1 MENKLLV
8 VGTMAYDAIE
18 TPFDKVDKILGGCA
32 TYIALAAS
40 QLNTKVG
47 VISIVGDDFEQA
59 HLDLLRNR
67 DVDLTGVEMIPGE
80 KTFFWSGRYHN
91 DLNTRTTLATELNVL
106 AQFNPKVPAQWKDSD
121 IVLLGN
127 LHPSNQTSVLDQ
139 MNTIP
144 KLVVMDTM
152 NYWMDNS
159 RTELDALI
167 PRVDVICIN
176 DEEARQLTEQSSLV
190 KAAKQIQKMGPR
202 YVIIK
207 KGEHGALLFHK
218 DQVFCAPALP
228 LEEIF
233 DPTGAGDSFVGGF
246 VAYLAQLGDIS
257 FDAMKSAII
266 YASAMASFTVEKFGP
281 QNLVSLTQERI
292 HHRLQAFDQ
301 LTRFEIS
308 LSEKND
314 K

>member
-1 MENKLLV
+1 MKNKLLV

-40 QLNTKVG
+40 QLDVEVG
-47 VISIVGDDFEQA
+47 VISIIGDDFEEA
-59 HLDLLRNR
+59 HLEMLRKRNIDLS
-67 DVDLTGVEMIPGE
+67 GVETISGG

-91 DLNTRTTLATELNVL
+91 DLNTRTTLQTDLNVL
-106 AQFNPKVPAQWKDSD
+106 MQFDPKVPSVWTNSK

-127 LHPSNQTSVLDQ
+127 LNPLNQAAVLDQ
-139 MNTIP
+139 MTSRP
-144 KLVVMDTM
+144 KLVIMDTM
-152 NYWMDNS
+152 NYWMDS
-159 RTELDALI
+159 FRTELDAVI
-167 PRVDVICIN
+167 PRVDVLCIN
-176 DEEARQLTEQSSLV
+176 DEEARQFTAQNSLV
-190 KAAKQIQKMGPR
+190 KAAKMIQQMGPK

-218 DQVFCAPALP
+218 GEVFCVPALP

-246 VAYLAQLGDIS
+246 AAYLAKTGIIS
-257 FDAMKSAII
+257 FEAMKSAVV

-281 QNLVSLTQERI
+281 QNLETLTEEKIQQ
-292 HHRLQAFDQ
+292 RLRAFDQ
-301 LTRFEIS
+301 LTKFEID
-308 LSEKND
+308 LA
-314 K
+314 

>member
-1 MENKLLV
+1 MKNKLLV
-8 VGTMAYDAIE
+8 LGTMAYDALE

-40 QLNTKVG
+40 QLDVEIG
-47 VISIVGDDFEQA
+47 VISIVGEDFEA
-59 HLDLLRNR
+59 EHLTLLKNRNI
-67 DVDLTGVEMIPGE
+67 DLTGVEIVAGE

-91 DLNTRTTLATELNVL
+91 DLNTRTTLVTELNVL
-106 AQFNPKVPAQWKDSD
+106 TQFDPKVPENWRASD

-127 LHPSNQTSVLDQ
+127 LNPSNQASVLDQ
-139 MNTIP
+139 LTTKP
-144 KLVVMDTM
+144 KLVIMDTM
-152 NYWMDNS
+152 NFWMDNN
-159 RTELDALI
+159 RKELDALL

-176 DEEARQLTEQSSLV
+176 DEEARQLTAQNSLV
-190 KAAKQIQKMGPR
+190 KAAKLIQKSGPR

-207 KGEHGALLFHK
+207 KGEHGALLFY
-218 DQVFCAPALP
+218 DNQVFCAPALP

-246 VAYLAQLGDIS
+246 AAYLAQLGDIS

-281 QNLVSLTQERI
+281 ENLIDLSQKRI
-292 HHRLQAFDQ
+292 QQRLAAFDQ
-301 LTRFEIS
+301 LTRFEIA
-308 LSEKND
+308 LG
-314 K
+314 

>member
-1 MENKLLV
+1 MKNKLLV
-8 VGTMAYDAIE
+8 LGTMAYDALE

-40 QLNTKVG
+40 QLDVEIG
-47 VISIVGDDFEQA
+47 VISIVGEDFEA
-59 HLDLLRNR
+59 EHLTLLKNRNI
-67 DVDLTGVEMIPGE
+67 DLTGVEIVAGE

-91 DLNTRTTLATELNVL
+91 DLNTRTTLVTELNVL
-106 AQFNPKVPAQWKDSD
+106 TQFDPKVPENWRASD

-127 LHPSNQTSVLDQ
+127 LNPSNQASVLDQ
-139 MNTIP
+139 LTTKP
-144 KLVVMDTM
+144 KLVIMDTM
-152 NYWMDNS
+152 NFWMDNN
-159 RTELDALI
+159 RQELDALL

-176 DEEARQLTEQSSLV
+176 DEEARQLTAQNSLV
-190 KAAKQIQKMGPR
+190 KAARLIQKSGPR

-207 KGEHGALLFHK
+207 KGEHGALLFH
-218 DQVFCAPALP
+218 DNQVFCAPALP

-246 VAYLAQLGDIS
+246 AAYLAQLGDIS

-281 QNLVSLTQERI
+281 ENLIDLSQKRI
-292 HHRLQAFDQ
+292 QQRLAAFDQ
-301 LTRFEIS
+301 LTRFEIA
-308 LSEKND
+308 LG
-314 K
+314 

>member
-1 MENKLLV
+1 MKNKLLV
-8 VGTMAYDAIE
+8 LGTMAYDALE

-40 QLNTKVG
+40 QLEVEIG
-47 VISIVGDDFEQA
+47 VISIVGEDFEA
-59 HLDLLRNR
+59 EHLTLLKNRNI
-67 DVDLTGVEMIPGE
+67 DLTGVEIVAGE

-91 DLNTRTTLATELNVL
+91 DLNTRTTLVTELNVL
-106 AQFNPKVPAQWKDSD
+106 TQFDPKVPENWRASD

-127 LHPSNQTSVLDQ
+127 LNPSNQASVLDQ
-139 MNTIP
+139 LTTKP
-144 KLVVMDTM
+144 KLVIMDTM
-152 NYWMDNS
+152 NFWMDNN
-159 RTELDALI
+159 RKELDALL

-176 DEEARQLTEQSSLV
+176 DEEARQLTAQNSLV
-190 KAAKQIQKMGPR
+190 KAAKLIQKSGPR

-207 KGEHGALLFHK
+207 KGEHGALLFY
-218 DQVFCAPALP
+218 DNQVFCAPALP

-246 VAYLAQLGDIS
+246 AAYLAQLGDIS

-281 QNLVSLTQERI
+281 ENLIDLSQKRI
-292 HHRLQAFDQ
+292 QQRLAAFDQ
-301 LTRFEIS
+301 LTRFEIA
-308 LSEKND
+308 LG
-314 K
+314 

>member
-1 MENKLLV
+1 
-8 VGTMAYDAIE
+8 MAYDALE

-40 QLNTKVG
+40 QLDVEIG
-47 VISIVGDDFEQA
+47 VISIVGEDFEA
-59 HLDLLRNR
+59 EHLTLLKNRNIDLN
-67 DVDLTGVEMIPGE
+67 GVEIVAGE

-91 DLNTRTTLATELNVL
+91 DLNTRTTLVTELNVL
-106 AQFNPKVPAQWKDSD
+106 TQFDPKVPENWRASD

-127 LHPSNQTSVLDQ
+127 LNPSNQASVLDQ
-139 MNTIP
+139 LTTKP
-144 KLVVMDTM
+144 KLVIMDTM
-152 NYWMDNS
+152 NFWMDNN
-159 RTELDALI
+159 RQELDALL

-176 DEEARQLTEQSSLV
+176 DEEARQLTAQNSLV
-190 KAAKQIQKMGPR
+190 KAARLIQESGPR

-207 KGEHGALLFHK
+207 KGEHGALLFH
-218 DQVFCAPALP
+218 DNQVFCAPALP

-246 VAYLAQLGDIS
+246 AAYLAQLGDIS

-281 QNLVSLTQERI
+281 ENLIDLSQKRI
-292 HHRLQAFDQ
+292 QQRLAAFDQ
-301 LTRFEIS
+301 LTRFEIA
-308 LSEKND
+308 LG
-314 K
+314 

>member
-1 MENKLLV
+1 
-8 VGTMAYDAIE
+8 MAYDALE

-40 QLNTKVG
+40 QLDVEIG
-47 VISIVGDDFEQA
+47 VISIVGEDFEA
-59 HLDLLRNR
+59 EHLTLLKNRNIDLN
-67 DVDLTGVEMIPGE
+67 GVEIVAGE

-91 DLNTRTTLATELNVL
+91 DLNTRTTLVTELNVL
-106 AQFNPKVPAQWKDSD
+106 TQFDPKVPENWRASD

-127 LHPSNQTSVLDQ
+127 LNPSNQASVLDQ
-139 MNTIP
+139 LTTKP
-144 KLVVMDTM
+144 KLVIMDTM
-152 NYWMDNS
+152 NFWMDNN
-159 RTELDALI
+159 RQELDALL

-176 DEEARQLTEQSSLV
+176 DEEARQLTAQNSLV
-190 KAAKQIQKMGPR
+190 KAAKLIQKSGPR

-207 KGEHGALLFHK
+207 KGEHGALLFH
-218 DQVFCAPALP
+218 DNQVFCAPALP

-246 VAYLAQLGDIS
+246 AAYLAQLGDIS

-281 QNLVSLTQERI
+281 ENLIDLSQKRI
-292 HHRLQAFDQ
+292 QQRLAAFDQ
-301 LTRFEIS
+301 LTRFEIA
-308 LSEKND
+308 LG
-314 K
+314 

>member
-1 MENKLLV
+1 MKNKLLV
-8 VGTMAYDAIE
+8 LGTMAYDALE

-40 QLNTKVG
+40 QLDVEIG
-47 VISIVGDDFEQA
+47 VISIVGEDFEA
-59 HLDLLRNR
+59 EHLTLLKNRNIDLN
-67 DVDLTGVEMIPGE
+67 GVEIVAGE

-91 DLNTRTTLATELNVL
+91 DLNTRTTLVTELNVL
-106 AQFNPKVPAQWKDSD
+106 TQFDPKVPENWRASD

-127 LHPSNQTSVLDQ
+127 LNPSNQASVLDQ
-139 MNTIP
+139 LTTKP
-144 KLVVMDTM
+144 KLVIMDTM
-152 NYWMDNS
+152 NFWMDNN
-159 RTELDALI
+159 RQELDALL

-176 DEEARQLTEQSSLV
+176 DEEARQLTAQNSLV
-190 KAAKQIQKMGPR
+190 KAAKLIQKSGPR

-207 KGEHGALLFHK
+207 KGEHGALLFH
-218 DQVFCAPALP
+218 DNQVFCAPALP

-246 VAYLAQLGDIS
+246 AAYLAQLGDIS

-281 QNLVSLTQERI
+281 ENLIDLSQKRI
-292 HHRLQAFDQ
+292 QQRLAAFDQ
-301 LTRFEIS
+301 LTRFEIA
-308 LSEKND
+308 LG
-314 K
+314 

>member
-8 VGTMAYDAIE
+8 LGTMAYDALE

-40 QLNTKVG
+40 QLDVKIG
-47 VISIVGDDFEQA
+47 VISIVGDDFEEA
-59 HLDLLRNR
+59 HLDLLRDR
-67 DVDLTGVEMIPGE
+67 DIDLTGVEIIQGE

-106 AQFNPKVPAQWKDSD
+106 TQFDPKVPEEWKTAD

-127 LHPSNQTSVLDQ
+127 LNPINQASVLDQ
-139 MNTIP
+139 MATQP
-144 KLVVMDTM
+144 KLVIMDTM
-152 NYWMDNS
+152 NFWMDNN
-159 RTELDALI
+159 RPELDALL

-176 DEEARQLTEQSSLV
+176 DEEARQLTDQSSLV
-190 KAAKQIQKMGPR
+190 KAAKLIQAMGPR

-218 DQVFCAPALP
+218 DQVFCTPALP

-246 VAYLAQLGDIS
+246 AAYLAQLGDIS
-257 FDAMKSAII
+257 FDAMKSAIV

-281 QNLVSLTQERI
+281 QNLVDLNQERMQQ
-292 HHRLQAFDQ
+292 RLAAFDQ
-301 LTRFEIS
+301 LTRFEIAFR
-308 LSEKND
+308 
-314 K
+314 

>member
-1 MENKLLV
+1 MKNKLLV

-40 QLNTKVG
+40 QLDVEVG
-47 VISIVGDDFEQA
+47 VISIIGDDFEEA
-59 HLDLLRNR
+59 HLEMLRKRNIDLS
-67 DVDLTGVEMIPGE
+67 GVETIAGG

-91 DLNTRTTLATELNVL
+91 DLNTRTTLQTDLNVL
-106 AQFNPKVPAQWKDSD
+106 MQFDPKVPSVWTNSE

-127 LHPSNQTSVLDQ
+127 LNPLNQAAVLDQ
-139 MNTIP
+139 MTSRP
-144 KLVVMDTM
+144 KLVIMDTM
-152 NYWMDNS
+152 NYWMDS
-159 RTELDALI
+159 FRTELDAVI
-167 PRVDVICIN
+167 PRVDVLCIN
-176 DEEARQLTEQSSLV
+176 DEEARQLTAQNSLV
-190 KAAKQIQKMGPR
+190 KAAKMIQQMGPK

-218 DQVFCAPALP
+218 GEVFCVPALP

-246 VAYLAQLGDIS
+246 AAYLAKTGFIS
-257 FDAMKSAII
+257 FEAMKSAVV

-281 QNLVSLTQERI
+281 QNLETLTEEKIQQ
-292 HHRLQAFDQ
+292 RLRSFDQ
-301 LTRFEIS
+301 LTKFEID
-308 LSEKND
+308 LA
-314 K
+314 

>member
-1 MENKLLV
+1 
-8 VGTMAYDAIE
+8 MAYDALE

-40 QLNTKVG
+40 QLDVEIG
-47 VISIVGDDFEQA
+47 VISIVGEDFEA
-59 HLDLLRNR
+59 EHLALLKNRNI
-67 DVDLTGVEMIPGE
+67 DLTGVEIVAGE

-91 DLNTRTTLATELNVL
+91 DLNTRTTLVTELNVL
-106 AQFNPKVPAQWKDSD
+106 TQFDPKVPEDWKASD

-127 LHPSNQTSVLDQ
+127 LNPSNQASVLDQ
-139 MNTIP
+139 LTTQP
-144 KLVVMDTM
+144 KLVIMDTM
-152 NYWMDNS
+152 NFWMDNN
-159 RTELDALI
+159 RQELDILL

-176 DEEARQLTEQSSLV
+176 DEEARQLTEQNSLV
-190 KAAKQIQKMGPR
+190 KAAKLIQKSGPR

-207 KGEHGALLFHK
+207 KGEHGALLFH
-218 DQVFCAPALP
+218 DNQVFCAPALP

-246 VAYLAQLGDIS
+246 AAYLAQLGDIS

-281 QNLVSLTQERI
+281 ENLIDLSQKRI
-292 HHRLQAFDQ
+292 QQRLAAFDQ
-301 LTRFEIS
+301 LTRFEIA
-308 LSEKND
+308 LG
-314 K
+314 

>member
-1 MENKLLV
+1 MKNKLLV
-8 VGTMAYDAIE
+8 LGTMAYDALE

-40 QLNTKVG
+40 QLDVEIG
-47 VISIVGDDFEQA
+47 VISIVGEDFEA
-59 HLDLLRNR
+59 EHLTLLKNRNI
-67 DVDLTGVEMIPGE
+67 DLTGVEIVAGE

-91 DLNTRTTLATELNVL
+91 DLNTRTTLVTELNVL
-106 AQFNPKVPAQWKDSD
+106 TQFDPKVPENWRASD

-127 LHPSNQTSVLDQ
+127 LNPSNQASVLDQ
-139 MNTIP
+139 LTTKP
-144 KLVVMDTM
+144 KLVIMDTM
-152 NYWMDNS
+152 NFWMDNN
-159 RTELDALI
+159 RQELDALL

-176 DEEARQLTEQSSLV
+176 DEEARQLTSQNSLV
-190 KAAKQIQKMGPR
+190 KAAKLIQKSGPR

-207 KGEHGALLFHK
+207 KGEHGALLFH
-218 DQVFCAPALP
+218 DNQVFCAPALP

-246 VAYLAQLGDIS
+246 AAYLAQLGDIS

-281 QNLVSLTQERI
+281 ENLIDLSQKRI
-292 HHRLQAFDQ
+292 QQRLAAFDQ
-301 LTRFEIS
+301 LTRFEIA
-308 LSEKND
+308 LG
-314 K
+314 

>member
-1 MENKLLV
+1 MKNKLLV

-40 QLNTKVG
+40 QLDVEVG
-47 VISIVGDDFEQA
+47 VISIIGDDFEEA
-59 HLDLLRNR
+59 HLEMLRKRNIDLS
-67 DVDLTGVEMIPGE
+67 GVETIAGG

-91 DLNTRTTLATELNVL
+91 DLNTRTTLQTDLNVL
-106 AQFNPKVPAQWKDSD
+106 MQFEPKVPSGWTNSE

-127 LHPSNQTSVLDQ
+127 LNPLNQAAVLDQ
-139 MNTIP
+139 MTSRP
-144 KLVVMDTM
+144 KLVIMDTM
-152 NYWMDNS
+152 NYWMDS
-159 RTELDALI
+159 FRTELDAVV
-167 PRVDVICIN
+167 PRVDVLCIN
-176 DEEARQLTEQSSLV
+176 DEEARQLTAQNSLV
-190 KAAKQIQKMGPR
+190 KAAKMIQQMGPK

-218 DQVFCAPALP
+218 GEVFCVPALP

-246 VAYLAQLGDIS
+246 AAYLAKTGIIS
-257 FDAMKSAII
+257 FEAMKSAVV

-281 QNLVSLTQERI
+281 QNLETLTEEKIQQ
-292 HHRLQAFDQ
+292 RLRAFDQ
-301 LTRFEIS
+301 LTKFEID
-308 LSEKND
+308 LA
-314 K
+314 

>member
-1 MENKLLV
+1 MKNKLLV

-40 QLNTKVG
+40 QLDVEVG
-47 VISIVGDDFEQA
+47 VISIIGDDFEEA
-59 HLDLLRNR
+59 HLEMLRKRNIDLS
-67 DVDLTGVEMIPGE
+67 GVETIAGG

-91 DLNTRTTLATELNVL
+91 DLNTRTTLQTDLNVL
-106 AQFNPKVPAQWKDSD
+106 MQFDPKVPSVWTNSE

-127 LHPSNQTSVLDQ
+127 LNPLNQAAVLDQ
-139 MNTIP
+139 MTSRP
-144 KLVVMDTM
+144 KLVIMDTM
-152 NYWMDNS
+152 NYWMDS
-159 RTELDALI
+159 FRTELDAVI
-167 PRVDVICIN
+167 PRVDVLCIN
-176 DEEARQLTEQSSLV
+176 DEEARQLTAQNSLV
-190 KAAKQIQKMGPR
+190 KAAKMIQQMGPT

-218 DQVFCAPALP
+218 GEVFCVPALP

-246 VAYLAQLGDIS
+246 AAYLAKTGIIS
-257 FDAMKSAII
+257 FEAMKSAVV

-281 QNLVSLTQERI
+281 QNLETLTEEKIQQ
-292 HHRLQAFDQ
+292 RLRAFDQ
-301 LTRFEIS
+301 LTKFEID
-308 LSEKND
+308 LA
-314 K
+314 

>member
-1 MENKLLV
+1 MKNKLLV
-8 VGTMAYDAIE
+8 LGTMAYDALE

-40 QLNTKVG
+40 QLDVEIG
-47 VISIVGDDFEQA
+47 VISIVGEDFEA
-59 HLDLLRNR
+59 EHLTLLKNRNI
-67 DVDLTGVEMIPGE
+67 DLTGVEIVAGE

-91 DLNTRTTLATELNVL
+91 DLNSRTTLVTELNVL
-106 AQFNPKVPAQWKDSD
+106 TQFDPKVPENWRASD

-127 LHPSNQTSVLDQ
+127 LNPSNQASVLDQ
-139 MNTIP
+139 LTTKP
-144 KLVVMDTM
+144 KLVIMDTM
-152 NYWMDNS
+152 NFWMDNN
-159 RTELDALI
+159 RQELDALL

-176 DEEARQLTEQSSLV
+176 DEEARQLTAQNSLV
-190 KAAKQIQKMGPR
+190 KAAKLIQKSGPR

-207 KGEHGALLFHK
+207 KGEHGALLFH
-218 DQVFCAPALP
+218 DNQVFCAPALP

-246 VAYLAQLGDIS
+246 AAYLAQLGDIS

-281 QNLVSLTQERI
+281 ENLIDLSQKRI
-292 HHRLQAFDQ
+292 QQRLAAFDQ
-301 LTRFEIS
+301 LTRFEIA
-308 LSEKND
+308 LG
-314 K
+314 

>member
-1 MENKLLV
+1 MKNKLLV

-40 QLNTKVG
+40 QLDVEVG
-47 VISIVGDDFEQA
+47 VISIIGDDFEEA
-59 HLDLLRNR
+59 HLEMLRKRNIDLS
-67 DVDLTGVEMIPGE
+67 GVETIAGG

-91 DLNTRTTLATELNVL
+91 DLNTRATLQTDLNVL
-106 AQFNPKVPAQWKDSD
+106 MQFDPKVPSVWTNSE

-127 LHPSNQTSVLDQ
+127 LNPLNQAAVLDQ
-139 MNTIP
+139 MTSRP
-144 KLVVMDTM
+144 KLVIMDTM
-152 NYWMDNS
+152 NYWMDS
-159 RTELDALI
+159 FRTELDAVI
-167 PRVDVICIN
+167 PRVDVLCIN
-176 DEEARQLTEQSSLV
+176 DEEARQLTAQNSLV
-190 KAAKQIQKMGPR
+190 KAAKMIQQMGPK

-218 DQVFCAPALP
+218 GEVFCVPALP

-246 VAYLAQLGDIS
+246 AAYLAKTGIIS
-257 FDAMKSAII
+257 FEAMKSAVV

-281 QNLVSLTQERI
+281 QNLETLTEEKIQQ
-292 HHRLQAFDQ
+292 RLRSFDQ
-301 LTRFEIS
+301 LTKFEID
-308 LSEKND
+308 LA
-314 K
+314 

>member
-1 MENKLLV
+1 MKNKLLV

-40 QLNTKVG
+40 QLDVEVG
-47 VISIVGDDFEQA
+47 VISIIGDDFEEA
-59 HLDLLRNR
+59 HLEMLRKRNIDLS
-67 DVDLTGVEMIPGE
+67 GVETIAGG

-91 DLNTRTTLATELNVL
+91 DLNTRTTLQTDLNVL
-106 AQFNPKVPAQWKDSD
+106 MQFDPKVPTAWTKSE

-127 LHPSNQTSVLDQ
+127 LNPLNQVAVLDQ
-139 MNTIP
+139 MTSRP
-144 KLVVMDTM
+144 KLVIMDTM
-152 NYWMDNS
+152 NYWMDS
-159 RTELDALI
+159 FRSELDAVI
-167 PRVDVICIN
+167 PHVDVLCIN
-176 DEEARQLTEQSSLV
+176 DEEARQLTAQNSLV
-190 KAAKQIQKMGPR
+190 KAAKMIQQMGPK

-218 DQVFCAPALP
+218 EEVFYAPALP

-246 VAYLAQLGDIS
+246 AAYLAQTGTIS
-257 FDAMKSAII
+257 FEAMKSAIV

-281 QNLVSLTQERI
+281 KNLETLTEEKIQQ
-292 HHRLQAFDQ
+292 RLRAFDQ
-301 LTRFEIS
+301 LTKFEID
-308 LSEKND
+308 LA
-314 K
+314 

>member
-1 MENKLLV
+1 MKNKLLV

-40 QLNTKVG
+40 QLDVEVG
-47 VISIVGDDFEQA
+47 VISIIGDDFEEA
-59 HLDLLRNR
+59 HLEMLRKRNIDLS
-67 DVDLTGVEMIPGE
+67 GVETIAGG

-91 DLNTRTTLATELNVL
+91 DLNTRTTLQTDLNVL
-106 AQFNPKVPAQWKDSD
+106 MQFDPKVPSVWTNSE

-127 LHPSNQTSVLDQ
+127 LNPLNQAAVLDQ
-139 MNTIP
+139 MTSRP
-144 KLVVMDTM
+144 KLVIMDTM
-152 NYWMDNS
+152 NYWMDS
-159 RTELDALI
+159 FRTELDAVI
-167 PRVDVICIN
+167 PRVDVLCIN
-176 DEEARQLTEQSSLV
+176 DEEARQLTAQNSLV
-190 KAAKQIQKMGPR
+190 KAAKMIQQMGPK

-218 DQVFCAPALP
+218 GEVFCVPALP

-246 VAYLAQLGDIS
+246 AAYLAKTGIIS
-257 FDAMKSAII
+257 FEAMKSAVV

-281 QNLVSLTQERI
+281 QNLETLTEEKIQQ
-292 HHRLQAFDQ
+292 RLRAFDQ
-301 LTRFEIS
+301 LTKFEID
-308 LSEKND
+308 LA
-314 K
+314 

>member
-1 MENKLLV
+1 MKNKLLV
-8 VGTMAYDAIE
+8 LGTMAYDALE

-40 QLNTKVG
+40 QLDVEIG
-47 VISIVGDDFEQA
+47 VISIVGEDFEA
-59 HLDLLRNR
+59 EHLTLLKNRNIDLN
-67 DVDLTGVEMIPGE
+67 GVEIVAGE

-91 DLNTRTTLATELNVL
+91 DLNTRTTLVTELNVL
-106 AQFNPKVPAQWKDSD
+106 TQFDPKVPENWRASD

-127 LHPSNQTSVLDQ
+127 LNPSNQASVLDQ
-139 MNTIP
+139 LTTKP
-144 KLVVMDTM
+144 KLVIMDTM
-152 NYWMDNS
+152 NFWMDNN
-159 RTELDALI
+159 RQELDALL

-176 DEEARQLTEQSSLV
+176 DEEARQLTSQNSLV
-190 KAAKQIQKMGPR
+190 KAAKLIQKSGPR

-207 KGEHGALLFHK
+207 KGEHGALLFH
-218 DQVFCAPALP
+218 DNQVFCAPALP

-246 VAYLAQLGDIS
+246 AAYLAQLGDIS

-281 QNLVSLTQERI
+281 ENLIDLSQKRI
-292 HHRLQAFDQ
+292 QQRLAAFDQ
-301 LTRFEIS
+301 LTRFEIA
-308 LSEKND
+308 LG
-314 K
+314 